1 MGRVWP
7 RHGHRGRPLNLIVRL
22 HPTAMSHTCPKC
34 SAPVTYQ
41 PSTSQFLAAWFLG
54 DLSGT
59 VITLLVFGAF
69 ASVGADHSDVAMA
82 LGAIASPIIFF
93 KLWRRSAR
101 EQRSRGIFHCS
112 SCGYRNRAEGEA
124 GAI

>member
-1 MGRVWP
+1 VGRVWP
-7 RHGHRGRPLNLIVRL
+7 RHGHRGRPLNAIVRL
-22 HPTAMSHTCPKC
+22 HPTAMSQTCPKC

-41 PSTSQFLAAWFLG
+41 PNTSQFLAAWFLG

-59 VITLLVFGAF
+59 FVTLLIGAAF
-69 ASVGADHSDVAMA
+69 ACVGADHSDVAMV
-82 LGAIASPIIFF
+82 LGTVASAIIFF

-101 EQRSRGIFHCS
+101 EQRSRGVFHCS
-112 SCGYRNRAEGEA
+112 SCGYQQHAEGEA